1 MKRFWTFTVV
11 GLLLAVVLPLAV
23 IYGPHLLPPGECSSL
38 YREYY
43 RVPGIEASFV
53 KGYQVN
59 DTLFLDVTLLR
70 AKDSAD
76 WERLVEDFGLTES
89 VSMNPTRPSFIA
101 RRVSKDN
108 PHQGVQTPDEP
119 FDNLVA
125 VPDRREI
132 HLYCTENIQQSID
145 LHIHLMLKYLTT
157 LKTQNNKKNEEKD
170 NHPCTLR
177 SAERIGH
184 QLPERE
190 IVVKIT

>member
-1 MKRFWTFTVV
+1 MNKRYRSYLYSLAI
-11 GLLLAVVLPLAV
+11 LLLSAALTLAV
-23 IYGPHLLPPGECSSL
+23 KYRPRGLSEEECGPL
-38 YREYY
+38 YRQYAHA
-43 RVPGIEASFV
+43 PGIEASFV
-53 KGYQVN
+53 KGFRVN
-59 DTLFLDVTLLR
+59 DTLAVDATLLR
-70 AKDSAD
+70 AKDTAA

-89 VSMNPTRPSFIA
+89 VSVIPNKPSFIA

-157 LKTQNNKKNEEKD
+157 LKTQNNQKD
-170 NHPCTLR
+170 GSRT
-177 SAERIGH
+177 SG
-184 QLPERE
+184 
-190 IVVKIT
+190 T